1 LVRYSLNLVLK
12 TESKNTIEHSMKGWV
27 YIISNKS
34 MPNIFKVGFTMK
46 DPIERAKA
54 LAKDNS
60 GVPFP
65 YDVDYAILIDDPRSI
80 EKAVHKN
87 LHEFREGKEW
97 FRCKYADVKAAI
109 NTASQNLSPIVTHT
123 TVLHELL
130 TKVLLK

>member
-1 LVRYSLNLVLK
+1 
-12 TESKNTIEHSMKGWV
+12 
-27 YIISNKS
+27 
-34 MPNIFKVGFTMK
+34 MK